1 MTDNKN
7 TVLEINDLKKYFP
20 IKGGLFKTVKGYVK
34 AVDGVSLNI
43 NGREVLGLVGESG
56 CGKTTL
62 SRCIV
67 GLHNSDGG
75 SIIFRSS
82 DGKKYNLSS
91 MTDKEINKIRPKIQY
106 VFQDPFS
113 SLNPRMTVLDILT
126 EPLKINRV
134 GTTKERKRKAEEM
147 MSLVSLNLNM
157 LNRFPH
163 EFSGGQRQ
171 RIVVARSLMLN
182 PELLICDEPVSALD
196 VSVQA
201 QIINILKDLQEEMG
215 LTYLFVAHDL
225 SVVNYISDRI
235 AVMYLGKIVEIS
247 TSDSIYSNPKHPY
260 TEALLGSIPV
270 PDPEKKRK
278 KVQLEGTVPNP
289 ANPPSGCSFHPRC
302 KYAIE
307 RCKEETPELEEVN
320 GHKVA
325 CFRAKELKL
334 KGFA

>member
-1 MTDNKN
+1 
-7 TVLEINDLKKYFP
+7 
-20 IKGGLFKTVKGYVK
+20 
-34 AVDGVSLNI
+34 
-43 NGREVLGLVGESG
+43 
-56 CGKTTL
+56 
-62 SRCIV
+62 
-67 GLHNSDGG
+67 
-75 SIIFRSS
+75 
-82 DGKKYNLSS
+82 
-91 MTDKEINKIRPKIQY
+91 
-106 VFQDPFS
+106 
-113 SLNPRMTVLDILT
+113 
-126 EPLKINRV
+126 
-134 GTTKERKRKAEEM
+134 
-147 MSLVSLNLNM
+147 M